1 MQLLTN
7 YLLKNGLTEIQ
18 SIKVTSIFYE
28 VIVLE
33 KDEFFHKENQIC
45 DKIGFIVD
53 GMCRYFYHTEKED
66 ITRWV
71 SLKNEFVT
79 SLSSFITENPS
90 VENIQAIK
98 KMKILVAKKIDWEK
112 LYLEEEFFRLFWLKN
127 IETNYIGM
135 ETRVFNL
142 IAMSAGERYNW
153 MLKNQPKFN
162 LLVPDKYVAS
172 MLGIKPRHLSRI
184 RLNTK

>member
-1 MQLLTN
+1 MQILTD

-18 SIKVTSIFYE
+18 SIKVTSIFNKL
-28 VIVLE
+28 IVLE
-33 KDEFFHKENQIC
+33 KDEFFHTENKIC
-45 DKIGFIVD
+45 DKIGFIVE
-53 GMCRYFYHTEKED
+53 GMCRYFYSTEKEE

-79 SLSSFITENPS
+79 SLSSFITQNPS
-90 VENIQAIK
+90 LENIQAIK
-98 KMKILVAKKIDWEK
+98 RTEILVANKKDWEK
-112 LYLEEEFFRLFWLKN
+112 LYFEEDFVRQLWIKN
-127 IETNYIGM
+127 IENNYIGM
-135 ETRVFNL
+135 ENRVFNL
-142 IAMSAGERYNW
+142 IAMSAEERYNW